1 MSSPTS
7 SDKILKAFA
16 LEPTYDQETIGRYIA
31 RYPELATDFVD
42 LLVDLRLAA
51 EVAPA
56 AIPPESAASLEA
68 SFARLMGAD
77 ADPSVANLFAPFKG
91 QAFVTLAKG
100 LNVPR
105 AFLTAVRDR
114 LLISTSVPPQF
125 VTRLATAMEEV
136 PEKVR
141 SYLLL
146 PPVSDAALN
155 FRADGQPGEA
165 KQVSFTQ
172 LVDDTDMD
180 DVQRALLRQDLI
192 DDGCK

>member
-1 MSSPTS
+1 MSVPNS

-16 LEPTYDQETIGRYIA
+16 LETTHDQETVDRYIT

-68 SFARLMGAD
+68 SFARFMGAD
-77 ADPSVANLFAPFKG
+77 ANPTVANLFAPFKG
-91 QAFVTLAKG
+91 QAFVTLAKA

-105 AFLTAVRDR
+105 AFLTAIRDR
-114 LLISTSVPPQF
+114 LVISTSVPAGF
-125 VTRLATAMEEV
+125 VTRLATAMQEA
-136 PEKVR
+136 PANVR

-146 PPVSDAALN
+146 PQVSDAALN
-155 FRADGQPGEA
+155 FRADGQPGEVN
-165 KQVSFTQ
+165 QVSFAK
-172 LVDDTDMD
+172 LVDDTEMD
-180 DVQRALLRQDLI
+180 DDQRSLLRQDLL
-192 DDGCK
+192 DDGRE